1 MKELNLE
8 ELNKIQKK
16 ASEKAVKLNEALG
29 LTYLVVR
36 KDKLIQIEPNGE
48 EKILGR
54 PEFGTVKVKKRKIIL
69 KKGG

>member
-1 MKELNLE
+1 MKELTLE

-36 KDKLIQIEPNGE
+36 NGKLIQIGPDGR
-48 EKILGR
+48 EKILGK
-54 PEFGTVKVKKRKIIL
+54 PEFGTVKVKRRKIIL
-69 KKGG
+69 KKGA